1 MISGSMEQ
9 SAKHSS
15 LPQALRPPPVTPA
28 VVCRGNG
35 RDLLSARRPFPV
47 VRTSLQRVAALLS
60 SISRN
65 NTYEGRDPGIISDA
79 LTSGFVAEL
88 LGLRFSDLAN
98 SLVELE
104 RLGLV
109 AQGQGG
115 ALRLLDPPALDR
127 LIDAH

>member
-15 LPQALRPPPVTPA
+15 LRQALLPPPVRPA
-28 VVCRGNG
+28 VVRGKG

-47 VRTSLQRVAALLS
+47 ARTSLQRVAALLS

-65 NTYEGRDPGIISDA
+65 NSYEGRDPGIISDA
-79 LTSGFVAEL
+79 VTSGFVAEL
-88 LGLRFSDLAN
+88 LGLRFSDLAS

-115 ALRLLDPPALDR
+115 ALRLLDRPALDR
-127 LIDAH
+127 LIGAT